1 MTEIKKKTFGVL
13 VVTHGGV
20 AGIFNM
26 AETREA
32 GEAIVEQMQ
41 RLAEEQPDARSVFSP
56 FGMGSGAPLPL
67 RAVKAWVVLGPGEK
81 LSDDVIEKSV
91 ECATKFRQAINDV
104 KAK

>member
-1 MTEIKKKTFGVL
+1 MVTEKTFGVL

-26 AETREA
+26 TETREE
-32 GEAIVEQMQ
+32 GEAIAEQMQ
-41 RLAEEQPDARSVFSP
+41 RLAEEQPDARSCFNP

-81 LSDDVIEKSV
+81 LSDDVIEKAV
-91 ECATKFRQAINDV
+91 DCAVKFRQAISQGE
-104 KAK
+104 